1 MARPHII
8 PEIPEGA
15 PLLIKLSKA
24 DQVIG
29 LSTATVSRLI
39 RAGELE
45 RVKVGRAAFVPLDS
59 VLKFVARRKAHA
71 VPAGRGL

>member
-8 PEIPEGA
+8 PVIPEGA

-45 RVKVGRAAFVPLDS
+45 RIKVGRAAFVPLDS
-59 VLKFVARRKAHA
+59 ILEFVARRKAQA
-71 VPAGRGL
+71 AAGRRA